1 LADLPF
7 PAVSGGRLRETIPPS
22 IFQKQDEREA
32 HGMSE
37 LQKLKQL
44 MGLSFGG
51 SVVTAVEAQTK
62 LIADLKE
69 ALGLA
74 PDASLAE
81 LQEKVSVIK
90 AEHEEFMQKKAGWE
104 ASSSGFWKKLF
115 GSK

>member
-7 PAVSGGRLRETIPPS
+7 PAFSGGRLRLATQPW
-22 IFQKQDEREA
+22 IFQHQDEREA

-51 SVVTAVEAQTK
+51 SAVTAVEAQKK
-62 LIADLKE
+62 LIEDLKE
-69 ALGLA
+69 ALGLP
-74 PDASLAE
+74 PDTSLAE

-90 AEHEEFMQKKAGWE
+90 AEHEEFMQKKAEWE
-104 ASSSGFWKKLF
+104 AGSTGFWKKLF